1 MFYVSSPKDF
11 LDASSH
17 RPFWPVTTCVI
28 WYFLWSYRFKM
39 CRNLTY
45 FDMNKILSS
54 FDRCAQLVM
63 KWFKLLYRRV
73 HLEIWPVR
81 THVHVHTL
89 SYWNPS
95 LLFSLLTSCE
105 QIVMVVSDEE
115 IRQTIKRTWDTHS
128 YLVCPHTATGVTYHY
143 QQFERYLKRLF
154 TPLIYLNRYYLH
166 DLKDIPILSHYL
178 T

>member
-1 MFYVSSPKDF
+1 MHISNLCWSFKNQIPYNME
-11 LDASSH
+11 
-17 RPFWPVTTCVI
+17 RI
-28 WYFLWSYRFKM
+28 WY
-39 CRNLTY
+39 
-45 FDMNKILSS
+45 
-54 FDRCAQLVM
+54 
-63 KWFKLLYRRV
+63 
-73 HLEIWPVR
+73 
-81 THVHVHTL
+81 
-89 SYWNPS
+89 
-95 LLFSLLTSCE
+95 LLTGGNCSLIKNLMAE
-105 QIVMVVSDEE
+105 FEDTGGVLLPNEIKEAVRRVMVVSDEE